1 MALLRGPWHG
11 PLCSL
16 LHSPVGG
23 GGGGHL
29 GKPDAQASLTQA
41 LPADP
46 IRGPS
51 WALGGRAYHALRDG
65 EKRSLCVWPAQ
76 LMLTQKHPFQR
87 ALYPWVICGSC
98 PTQDL
103 SPHKL
108 VESNGVSFIYKK
120 PPEPN

>member
-1 MALLRGPWHG
+1 MAHSA
-11 PLCSL
+11 LCSIAQL
-16 LHSPVGG
+16 GA
-23 GGGGHL
+23 GGGGHQ

-65 EKRSLCVWPAQ
+65 EKRSLCEWPAQ

-108 VESNGVSFIYKK
+108 VESNEVSFIYKK